1 MSDFLLD
8 LILYSLSLYWVGL
21 GPPIFVKV
29 EVAANFELP
38 NRHFATGRVWVMG
51 SSKQVTFSINSS
63 CQVSEICASKRSR
76 LPPVLGKVVLQ
87 ALWDCFN
94 TVSATFDF
102 SCCHIFWTLPMFDDF
117 YCSGRFWTTTESST
131 FPTWCSS
138 AVSAVA
144 SWYPACKSPRRCRP
158 HTMLQSASPVS

>member
-63 CQVSEICASKRSR
+63 CQVSFWDLCIKALTFTSCLRQSCPPSSLGLFQYLQHLIFL
-76 LPPVLGKVVLQ
+76 LPYLLNVANVWWFLLQWQVLNCNWKLNISYMMQLCSLCRGLVVPCMQITPSL
-87 ALWDCFN
+87 
-94 TVSATFDF
+94 
-102 SCCHIFWTLPMFDDF
+102 
-117 YCSGRFWTTTESST
+117 
-131 FPTWCSS
+131 
-138 AVSAVA
+138 
-144 SWYPACKSPRRCRP
+144 
-158 HTMLQSASPVS
+158 